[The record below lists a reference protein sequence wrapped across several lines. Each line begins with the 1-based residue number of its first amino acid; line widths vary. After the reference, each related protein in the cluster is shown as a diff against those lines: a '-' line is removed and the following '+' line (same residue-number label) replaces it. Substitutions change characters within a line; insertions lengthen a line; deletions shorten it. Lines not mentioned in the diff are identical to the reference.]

1 MIRRVLFTSAI
12 ALSFA
17 LVAPLTAQAQSIFLS
32 AGASIATGDESEDIS
47 TGWMAAGG
55 VIFDV
60 GTSGVWA
67 GVDGMYGQNSTDF
80 ISLDGDVSVK
90 PYSIMG
96 VLGYSIA
103 TEGTLDPYIFGGAG
117 IMGIKIS
124 DDSDSIS
131 ESGFG
136 WQAGAGVSFGN
147 ADAKARPYVEGRYQS
162 ASIEFEGDSSST
174 TVSFIGVLLGVAIG
188 VGN

>member
-1 MIRRVLFTSAI
+1 MIRRVLFTSVI

-17 LVAPLTAQAQSIFLS
+17 LVAPLTAQAQSIFVS
-32 AGASIATGDESEDIS
+32 AGAGIPTGDDSEDIS

-60 GTSGVWA
+60 GTAGVWA
-67 GVDGMYGQNSTDF
+67 GVDGMYGRNSADD
-80 ISLDGDVSVK
+80 IVSDASIK

-96 VLGYSIA
+96 ILGYSIA
-103 TEGTLDPYIFGGAG
+103 TDGTLDPYIFGGAG
-117 IMGIKIS
+117 LMGVKYS
-124 DDSDSIS
+124 EPGFSDSA
-131 ESGFG
+131 SGFG
-136 WQAGAGVSFGN
+136 WQAGAGVSFGS

-162 ASIEFEGDSSST
+162 ASVDFEGDTSST
-174 TVSFIGVLLGVAIG
+174 TVSFIGALVGVTIG